1 MCLSLTPGIYSSRNA
16 LIPIFTIR
24 RQCLADRIWR
34 APMSFNSSPRQRV
47 EWLDPSSVQS
57 ATLPSFARN
66 NICSLTRTDV
76 ETMTWSK
83 STPFL
88 LMGGSIV
95 NTSALGIPAACSI
108 NFATNIVGIGI
119 NNLSNHKKS
128 KFSSSI
134 IDRLVMISRPR
145 QYAPLV

>member
-16 LIPIFTIR
+16 LIPISAIR
-24 RQCLADRIWR
+24 RRCLTDRIWR
-34 APMSFNSSPRQRV
+34 APMSVNSSPRQRV
-47 EWLDPSSVQS
+47 EWLDASSVQS
-57 ATLPSFARN
+57 ATLPSSARN
-66 NICSLTRTDV
+66 NICSLTTDV
-76 ETMTWSK
+76 ETMTWPK

-95 NTSALGIPAACSI
+95 NTSALGIPAACPI